1 MLSHLR
7 RPCRVHIHTDCRY
20 LESVF
25 KNNWLTSWA
34 EKGWKNSTGQEI
46 KNKDAWEAVW
56 ELAMD
61 HELTAAYDPA
71 HPYQGWIL
79 REIEGRAK
87 TCQT

>member
-25 KNNWLTSWA
+25 KNNWLHSWK
-34 EKGWKNSTGQEI
+34 ENDWKNSTGQEV
-46 KNKDAWEAVW
+46 KNKDGWEVVW
-56 ELAMD
+56 ELATA
-61 HELTAAYDPA
+61 HELTTAYDPV
-71 HPYQGWIL
+71 HSYQGWIL

-87 TCQT
+87 TCQI